1 MLEATR
7 LYQAAL
13 EAARIRPDDE
23 HVALHLEQA
32 DAAVTAAWL
41 GLCDEVGAA

>member
-1 MLEATR
+1 MLEASR

-13 EAARIRPDDE
+13 EAARCRPDDE
-23 HVALHLEQA
+23 HVALQLEQA

-41 GLCDEVGAA
+41 GLTDAAGL